1 MLYADDGMK
10 SETEIWIETLEA
22 AIARC
27 ERLPAMSAFE
37 RRRIE
42 NLMFAAGRFDLMVMH
57 AIPLDCTGLPPS
69 RPLHEFLR
77 EQESKADAKR

>member
-10 SETEIWIETLEA
+10 SETEIWIEKLEA
-22 AIARC
+22 AVALC
-27 ERLPAMSAFE
+27 ERLPAMSASE

-57 AIPLDCTGLPPS
+57 AIPLDQRGLPPS
-69 RPLHEFLR
+69 RPLSEFLR
-77 EQESKADAKR
+77 EQEAKADAKR

>member
-1 MLYADDGMK
+1 LLYADDGMK

-27 ERLPAMSAFE
+27 ERLPAMSASE

-42 NLMFAAGRFDLMVMH
+42 NPMFAPGRFDLLGVH
-57 AIPLDCTGLPPS
+57 VIPLDWHRSASL
-69 RPLHEFLR
+69 
-77 EQESKADAKR
+77 

>member
-1 MLYADDGMK
+1 MK

-27 ERLPAMSAFE
+27 ERLPAMSASE

-42 NLMFAAGRFDLMVMH
+42 NPMFAPGRFDLMVVH
-57 AIPLDCTGLPPS
+57 VIPLDPTGLPPPW
-69 RPLHEFLR
+69 PLREFLR
-77 EQESKADAKR
+77 EQEAKADAKR